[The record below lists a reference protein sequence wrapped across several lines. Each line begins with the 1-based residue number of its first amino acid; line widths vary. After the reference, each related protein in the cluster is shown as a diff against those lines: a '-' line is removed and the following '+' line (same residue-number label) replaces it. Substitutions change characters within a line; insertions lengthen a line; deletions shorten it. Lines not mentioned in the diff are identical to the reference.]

1 MSEQLT
7 ESQLSILQK
16 GKLRGKIT
24 IHTVELETYE
34 FEGKVALE
42 HKVSNGCVMRI
53 DNKVYPIASPV
64 ESIFSFERRWDNT
77 MIFLLALLF
86 EMLILSVYLNI
97 NLWYTLEFKPDAG
110 AYVVLILSCGTTF
123 MAAYYA
129 VKQQVLAIR
138 LKEIPIAPDKMFVS
152 VDDTGL
158 EQRIRSIEV
167 SEQGVLEL
175 LEAAADYQHENQRAE
190 LQQEIKDR
198 QEELRNA
205 PAIVATNITS
215 KKNRAWRLKAAT
227 ARSGKDVI
235 FTSAFHIPSLPKAN
249 QHALDQLRKTQR
261 IPSKESDITETLNL
275 KILEFLKTP
284 DANVKFLIQ
293 SLMYYSSLAFT
304 LVEVITNKYS
314 LIKATNQSLRDSINR
329 YSVALS
335 DQRLI
340 AQDIDPQITAG
351 SRKSARMRE
360 HLSEWWWIYAV
371 SIACAI
377 AIFIYVAATQGWFN
391 A

>member
-24 IHTVELETYE
+24 IHTTELETYE
-34 FEGKVALE
+34 FEGKVSLE
-42 HKVSNGCVMRI
+42 HRVTNGCVMRI

-64 ESIFSFERRWDNT
+64 ESIFSFERKWDNT

-86 EMLILSVYLNI
+86 EMLTLSVYLNI

-138 LKEIPIAPDKMFVS
+138 LKEIPLVPNKLFCS
-152 VDDTGL
+152 VDDTAL
-158 EQRIRSIEV
+158 EERIKSVKV
-167 SEQGVLEL
+167 SENEILEL
-175 LEAAADYQHENQRAE
+175 LEAAADYQDENDRAE
-190 LQQEIKDR
+190 LQDLIDERRAD
-198 QEELRNA
+198 LLNA
-205 PAIVATNITS
+205 PEIEATNITS
-215 KKNRAWRLKAAT
+215 KKNKAWRLKAAT
-227 ARSGKDVI
+227 ERGGHEVI

-249 QHALDQLRKTQR
+249 QKALDQIRKTQN
-261 IPSKESDITETLNL
+261 IPSKETEITKALNLRITEFIKNAEPSL
-275 KILEFLKTP
+275 KFVL
-284 DANVKFLIQ
+284 Q
-293 SLMYYSSLAFT
+293 SLIYYNTLGFT
-304 LVEVITNKYS
+304 LVEVITNKFA
-314 LIKATNQSLRDSINR
+314 LLKATNQSLRDNINR

-351 SRKSARMRE
+351 SRKQARFRE

-371 SIACAI
+371 SIACGI
-377 AIFIYVAATQGWFN
+377 AIFIYAAATQGWI
-391 A
+391 